1 MKPVTIGI
9 LVAAAVIVAFVVGT
23 QFVEPDGPAEEAGEA
38 IDDVMRGGGN

>member
-1 MKPVTIGI
+1 MKPFTIGI

-38 IDDVMRGGGN
+38 IDDALQGAGN